1 MHASHYDCQ
10 QQQQQSKISHSLTRI
25 AFSIIYV
32 FMLNKKPHSKHQ
44 ENCTGELKRDRK
56 MRKNTEN
63 QHNQS
68 ACDKWVCGR
77 VFIVETCLRSNEFFS
92 VYIFPSSP
100 PSHTH
105 THSIWKQI
113 NGKSVKLY
121 WSIRCRFK
129 PPFASKASF
138 RWSACFAVDLISHCY
153 ALTGNALWSNWNK
166 WFAARRINDSTKS
179 RKINPLENIL
189 LLWQK
194 LTKLVIIQQ
203 IPTQLAQLLFVRM
216 AFGIICAEVMR
227 IFKSFSM
234 D

>member
-1 MHASHYDCQ
+1 M
-10 QQQQQSKISHSLTRI
+10 ISECAAVCL
-25 AFSIIYV
+25 
-32 FMLNKKPHSKHQ
+32 L
-44 ENCTGELKRDRK
+44 LKR
-56 MRKNTEN
+56 
-63 QHNQS
+63 
-68 ACDKWVCGR
+68 VCGR
-77 VFIVETCLRSNEFFS
+77 MNSFPCIFS
-92 VYIFPSSP
+92 RLLP
-100 PSHTH
+100 PRAHTH

-153 ALTGNALWSNWNK
+153 AWTGNALWSNWNK

-203 IPTQLAQLLFVRM
+203 IQTQLAQLLFVRM